1 MGASFCVGAVAG
13 ATLLW
18 DLAYLVGGGQEGKRA
33 VCVLDERRGE
43 EKRKRS
49 VLDGW
54 NRTISILYSLPTL
67 CMSILL
73 MRPCASV
80 SEYVLSQVIKV

>member
-1 MGASFCVGAVAG
+1 MPRFCGI
-13 ATLLW
+13 W
-18 DLAYLVGGGQEGKRA
+18 AYLVGGAQEGKRA
-33 VCVLDERRGE
+33 VCVLDERRGEKRRGE